1 MYKCKLYR
9 RSGLLCAVVLLVKE
23 KEGQGEGPVAKERKK
38 YSLPKAIGGRQP
50 RSNLTKHICQWWR

>member
-23 KEGQGEGPVAKERKK
+23 KEGKK
-38 YSLPKAIGGRQP
+38 KKDEVKGLWPKRESRI
-50 RSNLTKHICQWWR
+50 HCQKPLVGASQEVT